1 MERSTEY
8 AAVSQTA
15 DLLITAICAFVVA
28 VHAWDRYNTP
38 ESNRVSTTRSAFLFT
53 GAGYVGASLT
63 LFLLLSQ
70 VALRPGVLTPGVL
83 AALQIE
89 GIQEI
94 LKNYC
99 APAVLA
105 AVILTVLLPHT

>member
-1 MERSTEY
+1 MEHS
-8 AAVSQTA
+8 AA
-15 DLLITAICAFVVA
+15 DLAEHTRDLIVTIICAAVVA

-53 GAGYVGASLT
+53 GAGYVSASLI

-70 VALRPGVLTPGVL
+70 VVLQPNVL
-83 AALQIE
+83 PRDVLVYLEIE

-94 LKNYC
+94 LVKYC
-99 APAVLA
+99 RGQA
-105 AVILTVLLPHT
+105 